1 MKKKLL
7 TMITTTAL
15 VASLLSGC
23 SSKSET
29 TTSKTEA
36 PTTEQTTVETTT
48 ETTTEATTTTEET
61 TTEETT
67 TLETTT
73 EETTESTTDPDETEE
88 EPLPIRDVKDVED
101 GTYRGG
107 FCRVSEDGQK
117 IVFNLGTMITF
128 TKEEVSKMEVGQKI
142 EINSRDLPMDTIT
155 VSSIEED
162 GDVMFEEYLILHQ
175 DSDGLYYLLGGSDLP
190 LLKDEFTAELPL
202 SLSVRITDSYPFLLS
217 PEEEAE
223 FDKAKK
229 TGVPIFDTCF
239 WWYTSRQDWFT
250 SLNEN
255 RQDGFYENSG
265 SCVIK
270 ISGGEVVELHIYWT

>member
-7 TMITTTAL
+7 TMITTAAL
-15 VASLLSGC
+15 VASLVSGC
-23 SSKSET
+23 NSKSET

-36 PTTEQTTVETTT
+36 PTTEQTTTEATTEATTT
-48 ETTTEATTTTEET
+48 TEETTTEATTTTEET
-61 TTEETT
+61 T
-67 TLETTT
+67 
-73 EETTESTTDPDETEE
+73 EETTEPATDPDETEE
-88 EPLPIRDVKDVED
+88 EPLPIREAKDVED

-107 FCRVSEDGQK
+107 LFRVSEDGQK
-117 IVFNLGTMITF
+117 VVFSVGTMITF
-128 TKEEVSKMEVGQKI
+128 THEEVSKMEVGQKI
-142 EINSRDLPMDTIT
+142 EIQCRELPMDTIT

-162 GDVMFEEYLILHQ
+162 GDVLFEEYLILHQ

-190 LLKDEFTAELPL
+190 LLKDEFTAELTL
-202 SLSVRITDSYPFLLS
+202 SPSVRITDSYPFLLS

-229 TGVPIFDTCF
+229 TGIPIFDTCF

-255 RQDGFYENSG
+255 RLNGFYEASG